1 MCQAISNASKEELYV
16 SSTQAVMSGTV
27 ITFLEIGIIFCPFPF
42 DTALVTAKG
51 QQCLLAK

>member
-27 ITFLEIGIIFCPFPF
+27 ITFLEIGIIFCLFPF

-51 QQCLLAK
+51 QQCLLAQ